1 MERSTSVPMG
11 MGEQSL
17 TPGEQ
22 RILALMEQGQQ
33 RLDQRL
39 DRMDQRLQ
47 SLEDGQKRTDQRLQ
61 SLEDGQKRTDQRLQS
76 LEEGQKRTEQ
86 QLKELA
92 FKVDQEAA
100 DSKLRDR
107 KLASALEG
115 LREEGQNQKVW
126 LVGRIERSQKEMLE
140 AMHLELNSLRTQLS
154 TRLDQHETRLRA
166 VEHTLERHEEHMR
179 EHGQAIQGLQQ
190 EMRKLTAAVERLV
203 QAPHGESR

>member
-1 MERSTSVPMG
+1 MG

-33 RLDQRL
+33 HILALMEQGQQRVEQRLDRMDQRL
-39 DRMDQRLQ
+39 DRMDQRL
-47 SLEDGQKRTDQRLQ
+47 DHMDQRLQ
-61 SLEDGQKRTDQRLQS
+61 SLEDSQKS
-76 LEEGQKRTEQ
+76 TEQ

-92 FKVDQEAA
+92 LKVYQEAT

-107 KLASALEG
+107 KLASDLEG

-140 AMHLELNSLRTQLS
+140 AMHQEMNALRADFS
-154 TRLDQHETRLRA
+154 ARFDQHQTRLRV
-166 VEHTLERHEEHMR
+166 VEHTLERHEEHLR
-179 EHGQAIQGLQQ
+179 AHGQAIRGLQQ
-190 EMRKLTAAVERLV
+190 EMQKLTAAVERLA
-203 QAPHGESR
+203 QAPHMATSPSRPAQ

>member
-1 MERSTSVPMG
+1 

-47 SLEDGQKRTDQRLQ
+47 SLEDGQKRTEQRLQ
-61 SLEDGQKRTDQRLQS
+61 SLEDGQKRTEQRLQS
-76 LEEGQKRTEQ
+76 LEDGQKRTEQ
-86 QLKELA
+86 QIKELA
-92 FKVDQEAA
+92 LKVDQEAV

-107 KLASALEG
+107 KLASDLER

-140 AMHLELNSLRTQLS
+140 AMHQEMNSLRADFS
-154 TRLDQHETRLRA
+154 ARFDQHNTRLRA

-179 EHGQAIQGLQQ
+179 EHGQAIRGLQQ
-190 EMRKLTAAVERLV
+190 EMQKLTAAVERLV
-203 QAPHGESR
+203 QAPHLATAPSRPAQ

>member
-1 MERSTSVPMG
+1 MERSTPVPMG

-33 RLDQRL
+33 RL
-39 DRMDQRLQ
+39 
-47 SLEDGQKRTDQRLQ
+47 
-61 SLEDGQKRTDQRLQS
+61 
-76 LEEGQKRTEQ
+76 EQ
-86 QLKELA
+86 QLKELTL
-92 FKVDQEAA
+92 KVEREAA
-100 DSKLRDR
+100 DSKSRDR
-107 KLASALEG
+107 KLASDLEG

-126 LVGRIERSQKEMLE
+126 LVGRIERTQKEMLE

-179 EHGQAIQGLQQ
+179 EHGQAIRGLQQ
-190 EMRKLTAAVERLV
+190 EMQKLTAAVERLV
-203 QAPHGESR
+203 QAPHRESR